1 MQMSLKSRAGAVRLA
16 TPLMILC
23 FLAMGGFLYWLST
36 YAPPESQ
43 DMLTGED
50 GEALNEVDFADFS
63 LATQVYMEQEIT
75 LRNVGVTAMIGERLF
90 WTNIVNDDLYLL
102 FISESAAAD
111 SVDVAGLPRV
121 DITGSVMPLT
131 DSLIAAWFEA
141 GVFANEND
149 RYQAEFALDKGD
161 YFEIWRF
168 EIEDGEEGE
177 NESDESGESDDEDP
191 AESGDPPS

>member
-1 MQMSLKSRAGAVRLA
+1 MQMFLKSRAGAVRLA

-36 YAPPESQ
+36 YAPPEPQ
-43 DMLTGED
+43 DMPTGD
-50 GEALNEVDFADFS
+50 GEVLNEVDFADFS
-63 LATQVYMEQEIT
+63 VATQVYMEQEIT

-90 WTNIVNDDLYLL
+90 WTNIVNDELYLL
-102 FISESAAAD
+102 FVSESAAAD

-131 DSLIAAWFEA
+131 DSLIDAWFEA

-149 RYQAEFALDKGD
+149 RFQAEFALDKGD